1 MNGPSL
7 RLRVESSIRSIPAGI
22 WDACADARPAG
33 IEISKQPSSARKRLE
48 NPRASSVTA
57 GGKKSAAASEPKT
70 KSKSERVESVREQ
83 TTDNPFLKHAF
94 LASLEESGAATARTG
109 WLGRHLIVEDETG
122 TVLAAMP
129 AYLKNHSRG
138 EYVFDQ
144 GWAEAFEHA
153 GGSYYPKLQVA
164 VPFTPVTGP
173 RLLVRPGPSASA
185 AREALIAGALELVKR
200 DKASSLHVTFP
211 SETDWNYLTELGFLA
226 RTDRQFHW
234 TNDGYRNFENFLAA
248 LSSRKRKTI
257 HRERREAVANGIEI
271 LRLTGADITE
281 DAWDAFFAFYM
292 DTGARKW
299 GSPYLNRLFFSLIGE
314 RMRDNIVLVMAKRGG
329 RYIAGALNFTGG
341 GTIYGRYWGAVEHH
355 PFLHFEVCY
364 YQAIEYAIEHS
375 LKTVEAG
382 AQGAHKLARGYRPV
396 PTYSAHYIAN
406 ASLRRAVADY
416 LLREREY
423 VEAESEELSQ
433 LAPFRKAEK
442 QEAEF

>member
-1 MNGPSL
+1 MNGPSF
-7 RLRVESSIRSIPAGI
+7 RVRVEPSIRSIPKEI
-22 WDACADARPAG
+22 WDACA
-33 IEISKQPSSARKRLE
+33 SAIPTGGESRKRLSRLK
-48 NPRASSVTA
+48 NPTASPATA
-57 GGKKSAAASEPKT
+57 
-70 KSKSERVESVREQ
+70 V
-83 TTDNPFLKHAF
+83 NPFVTHDF
-94 LASLEESGAATARTG
+94 LASLEEAGAAVARTG
-109 WLGRHLIVEDETG
+109 WLGRHLLVEDEAG
-122 TVLAAMP
+122 AALAAMP

-144 GWAEAFEHA
+144 GWAEAFERA
-153 GGSYYPKLQVA
+153 GGDYYPKLQVS

-173 RLLVRPGPSASA
+173 RLLVRPGPSAEA

-200 DKASSLHVTFP
+200 EHASSLHITFP
-211 SETDWNYLTELGFLA
+211 SEPEWKYLAGLGFLA

-234 TNDGYRNFENFLAA
+234 RDDGYKTFADFLAA
-248 LSSRKRKTI
+248 LSSRKRKMI
-257 HRERREAVANGIEI
+257 QRERREAIAEGIEI
-271 LRLTGADITE
+271 FRLTGRDLTE
-281 DAWDAFFAFYM
+281 AAWDAFFAFYM

-299 GSPYLNRLFFSLIGE
+299 GSPYLNRKFFSIVSE
-314 RMRDNIVLVMAKRGG
+314 RMRDRIVLIMAKRAG
-329 RYIAGALNFTGG
+329 RYIAGALNFLGSD
-341 GTIYGRYWGAVEHH
+341 TIYGRYWGAVEHH

-364 YQAIEYAIEHS
+364 YQAIEYAIEHG

-396 PTYSAHYIAN
+396 ATYSAHYIAN
-406 ASLRRAVADY
+406 PAFRRAVADY